1 MALNDDRERDVVII
15 GGGQAGLSLA
25 YYLRRADVDFVIL
38 DTEPKPGGAW
48 RHGWDS
54 LRLFSPAGWSSLPGW
69 PMSATGFPQRA
80 EVIDYLAAYEARYG
94 FDVRRPVRVDA
105 VTRDGDRLRV
115 AAGSEAWRARIVV
128 SATGTWSAPFT
139 PDYPGLDAYRGQ
151 QVHSAAYRRP
161 EPFAGQRV
169 LVVGG
174 GNSGAQIMAEIAPIA
189 TADWVTVTEP
199 VFLPDDVDGRVLF
212 ERATARLKAERQG
225 RAAPEVAGGFG
236 DIVAVQP
243 VRKARDLGLLATRR
257 PFARFTADG
266 VRWDNGTLEP
276 IDAVIWCTGFRPSLD
291 HLRPL
296 GLVEADGRI
305 KVREG
310 RACQEPQLWLHGYGD
325 WTGPASATLIGSG
338 RTAREH
344 AGAIIAAVHIF

>member
-1 MALNDDRERDVVII
+1 
-15 GGGQAGLSLA
+15 
-25 YYLRRADVDFVIL
+25 
-38 DTEPKPGGAW
+38 
-48 RHGWDS
+48 
-54 LRLFSPAGWSSLPGW
+54 
-69 PMSATGFPQRA
+69 
-80 EVIDYLAAYEARYG
+80 
-94 FDVRRPVRVDA
+94 
-105 VTRDGDRLRV
+105 
-115 AAGSEAWRARIVV
+115 
-128 SATGTWSAPFT
+128 
-139 PDYPGLDAYRGQ
+139 
-151 QVHSAAYRRP
+151 
-161 EPFAGQRV
+161 
-169 LVVGG
+169 
-174 GNSGAQIMAEIAPIA
+174 MAEIAPIA

-225 RAAPEVAGGFG
+225 RAATEVAGGFG
-236 DIVAVQP
+236 DIVAVEP

-266 VRWDNGTLEP
+266 VRWDNGTQEP

-325 WTGPASATLIGSG
+325 WTGPASATIIGSG